1 MRPVLVLVLALAL
14 VPAALSADPHT
25 QTISGVLTA
34 NTGSSLTITA
44 SSRSLTC
51 LVTGA
56 KAQAAI
62 ARWGTGVQAAM
73 ACKDAGNKLLL
84 TRLTRKDS
92 KDTKHSGGDATT
104 TTGTT
109 TAPPTTTT
117 EPARTKFDARGK
129 VTALVTGAITVLRAD
144 GSSLVCSITDG
155 QLRSI
160 HEGAPVGSYVLMTC
174 GGTGDR
180 PALISLNRID
190 TTAPPATTTAPTTP
204 TPTPT
209 KSDTKQ
215 AIGIVTA
222 LSSTDGVTVK
232 PENGDAL
239 HCRITAATDSKAAA
253 AKLTLGARVGIV
265 CRRDG
270 DSYVLSGATSG

>member
-1 MRPVLVLVLALAL
+1 MRPVLVLVLALTL
-14 VPAALSADPHT
+14 VPAAFSADPHT

-34 NTGSSLTITA
+34 NSGASLTV
-44 SSRSLTC
+44 SSADRSLTC

-62 ARWGTGVQAAM
+62 ARWGVGVQAAM

-92 KDTKHSGGDATT
+92 KDTKRGGDATT
-104 TTGTT
+104 TTTT
-109 TAPPTTTT
+109 SPATTT
-117 EPARTKFDARGK
+117 EPARAKVDARGR
-129 VTALVTGAITVLRAD
+129 VTALVTGAITVLRSD
-144 GSSLVCSITDG
+144 GSSLVCSVTEG

-160 HEGAPVGSYVLMTC
+160 HEGAPVGSYVSMTC

-180 PALISLNRID
+180 PALISLQRID
-190 TTAPPATTTAPTTP
+190 TPAPPTTTTAPTTP
-204 TPTPT
+204 TPSPT
-209 KSDTKQ
+209 KSDNRQ

-222 LSSTDGVTVK
+222 LSADGVTVK
-232 PENGDAL
+232 PETGDAL
-239 HCRITAATDSKAAA
+239 RCRITPASDSKAAA